1 MTDRLDDLLFSIGE
15 EQNDR
20 VDFDQM
26 YADLL
31 QKQKE
36 EEKKRSTRR
45 SRFVRYGA
53 MAACA
58 VALVGIGA
66 AMVNSSRFKAEA
78 PAEAAMTEECVEGS
92 AAAEEAP
99 AEAAPA
105 EEPMMAEAQEAADTA
120 ATEAA
125 PEEGAD
131 DKGFKSTA
139 TAAGGAGVEIGT
151 CDDAWSRLKAA
162 GIEAEPYDSEDAPEA
177 GYALMTGEG
186 GPQTFVLVRFDAYE
200 GRITTAALD
209 AQTVV
214 LCGGQGMTLFGAA
227 KGALQ
232 IARAKNEALK
242 KAP

>member
-45 SRFVRYGA
+45 SRFVRYSA

-66 AMVNSSRFKAEA
+66 AMINSSRFKAEA
-78 PAEAAMTEECVEGS
+78 PAEAAMTEECVEES
-92 AAAEEAP
+92 APAAEGAAQEA
-99 AEAAPA
+99 
-105 EEPMMAEAQEAADTA
+105 PMMAAAQETEAPVATESAPKEEAADR
-120 ATEAA
+120 
-125 PEEGAD
+125 GS
-131 DKGFKSTA
+131 KSKD

-151 CDDAWSRLKAA
+151 CDDAWSRLKAV
-162 GIEAEPYDSEDAPEA
+162 GIEAEPYDGEDAPEA

-186 GPQTFVLVRFDAYE
+186 EAIWNAGSGVYRVTLNGD
-200 GRITTAALD
+200 IAAQLKE
-209 AQTVV
+209 
-214 LCGGQGMTLFGAA
+214 LCERQ
-227 KGALQ
+227 KG
-232 IARAKNEALK
+232 
-242 KAP
+242 

>member
-1 MTDRLDDLLFSIGE
+1 MTDRLDNLLFSIGE

-53 MAACA
+53 MAACG

-66 AMVNSSRFKAEA
+66 AMVNSSRPA
-78 PAEAAMTEECVEGS
+78 PEAAIHAPMSDGYTAA

-105 EEPMMAEAQEAADTA
+105 EEPMMAEA
-120 ATEAA
+120 A
-125 PEEGAD
+125 PEMKAD
-131 DKGFKSTA
+131 ETA
-139 TAAGGAGVEIGT
+139 EAGEAAGGPWDGATLAMQTDDTDDIEIEIGV
-151 CDDAWSRLKAA
+151 CPDAESRLKAA
-162 GIEAEPYDSEDAPEA
+162 GIESEPYDGEDAPEA

-186 GPQTFVLVRFDAYE
+186 EAIWNAGSGVYRVTLNGDIAEQLKE
-200 GRITTAALD
+200 
-209 AQTVV
+209 
-214 LCGGQGMTLFGAA
+214 LC
-227 KGALQ
+227 
-232 IARAKNEALK
+232 E
-242 KAP
+242 

>member
-45 SRFVRYGA
+45 SRFVRYGT

-66 AMVNSSRFKAEA
+66 AMINSSRPA
-78 PAEAAMTEECVEGS
+78 PEAAIHAPMSDGYTAA

-105 EEPMMAEAQEAADTA
+105 EEPMMA
-120 ATEAA
+120 AA
-125 PEEGAD
+125 PEMKAD
-131 DKGFKSTA
+131 ETA
-139 TAAGGAGVEIGT
+139 EAGEAAGGPWDGATLAMQTDDTDDIEIEIGV
-151 CDDAWSRLKAA
+151 CADAESRLKAA
-162 GIEAEPYDSEDAPEA
+162 GIAAEPYEGGGAPQE
-177 GYALMTGEG
+177 GYALMMGEG
-186 GPQTFVLVRFDAYE
+186 EAIWNAGSGVYRVTLNGDIAEQLKE
-200 GRITTAALD
+200 
-209 AQTVV
+209 
-214 LCGGQGMTLFGAA
+214 LC
-227 KGALQ
+227 
-232 IARAKNEALK
+232 E
-242 KAP
+242 

>member
-15 EQNDR
+15 EQNGR

-45 SRFVRYGA
+45 SRFVRYSA

-66 AMVNSSRFKAEA
+66 AMINSSRFKAEA
-78 PAEAAMTEECVEGS
+78 PAEAAMTEECVEES
-92 AAAEEAP
+92 APAAEGAAQEA
-99 AEAAPA
+99 
-105 EEPMMAEAQEAADTA
+105 PMMAAAQETEAPVATESAPQEEAADR
-120 ATEAA
+120 
-125 PEEGAD
+125 GS
-131 DKGFKSTA
+131 KSKD

-151 CDDAWSRLKAA
+151 CDDAWSRLKAV
-162 GIEAEPYDSEDAPEA
+162 GIEAEPYDGEDAPEA

-186 GPQTFVLVRFDAYE
+186 EAIWNAGSGVYRVTLNGD
-200 GRITTAALD
+200 IAAQLKE
-209 AQTVV
+209 
-214 LCGGQGMTLFGAA
+214 LC
-227 KGALQ
+227 
-232 IARAKNEALK
+232 E
-242 KAP
+242 

>member
-31 QKQKE
+31 KKQKE
-36 EEKKRSTRR
+36 EEKKSSTRR

-78 PAEAAMTEECVEGS
+78 PAEAAMTEECVEES
-92 AAAEEAP
+92 
-99 AEAAPA
+99 APA
-105 EEPMMAEAQEAADTA
+105 EEPMMAAAPEAADTV

-125 PEEGAD
+125 PEKGAD

-162 GIEAEPYDSEDAPEA
+162 GIEAEPYDSEDAPEV

-186 GPQTFVLVRFDAYE
+186 EAIWNAGSGVYRVTLNGDIAEQLKE
-200 GRITTAALD
+200 
-209 AQTVV
+209 
-214 LCGGQGMTLFGAA
+214 LC
-227 KGALQ
+227 
-232 IARAKNEALK
+232 E
-242 KAP
+242 

>member
-31 QKQKE
+31 KKHKE
-36 EEKKRSTRR
+36 EEKKHSIRR

-66 AMVNSSRFKAEA
+66 AMINSSRPA
-78 PAEAAMTEECVEGS
+78 PEAAIHAPMSDGYTAA

-105 EEPMMAEAQEAADTA
+105 EEPMMA
-120 ATEAA
+120 AA
-125 PEEGAD
+125 PEMKAD
-131 DKGFKSTA
+131 ETA
-139 TAAGGAGVEIGT
+139 EAGEAAGGPWDGATLAMQTDDTDDIEIEIGV
-151 CDDAWSRLKAA
+151 CPDAESRLKAA
-162 GIEAEPYDSEDAPEA
+162 GIAAEPYEGGGAPQE
-177 GYALMTGEG
+177 GYALMMGEG
-186 GPQTFVLVRFDAYE
+186 EAIWNAGSGVYRVTLNGDIAEQLKE
-200 GRITTAALD
+200 
-209 AQTVV
+209 
-214 LCGGQGMTLFGAA
+214 LC
-227 KGALQ
+227 
-232 IARAKNEALK
+232 E
-242 KAP
+242 

>member
-31 QKQKE
+31 KKHKE
-36 EEKKRSTRR
+36 EEKKRSIRR

-66 AMVNSSRFKAEA
+66 AMVNSSRPA
-78 PAEAAMTEECVEGS
+78 PEAAIHAPMSDEYAAA

-105 EEPMMAEAQEAADTA
+105 EEPMMAAAQETEAPVATESAPKEEAAD
-120 ATEAA
+120 
-125 PEEGAD
+125 
-131 DKGFKSTA
+131 KGSKSKD

-186 GPQTFVLVRFDAYE
+186 EAIWNAGSGVYRVTLNGDIAEQLKE
-200 GRITTAALD
+200 
-209 AQTVV
+209 
-214 LCGGQGMTLFGAA
+214 LC
-227 KGALQ
+227 
-232 IARAKNEALK
+232 E
-242 KAP
+242 

>member
-36 EEKKRSTRR
+36 EEKKRSIRR

-66 AMVNSSRFKAEA
+66 AMINSSRPA
-78 PAEAAMTEECVEGS
+78 PEAAIHAPMSDGYTAA

-105 EEPMMAEAQEAADTA
+105 EEPMMA
-120 ATEAA
+120 AA
-125 PEEGAD
+125 PEMKAD
-131 DKGFKSTA
+131 ETA
-139 TAAGGAGVEIGT
+139 EAGEAAGGPWDGATLAMQTDDTDDIEIEIGV
-151 CDDAWSRLKAA
+151 CADAESRLKAA

-186 GPQTFVLVRFDAYE
+186 EAIWNAGSGVYRVTLNGDIAEQLKE
-200 GRITTAALD
+200 
-209 AQTVV
+209 
-214 LCGGQGMTLFGAA
+214 LC
-227 KGALQ
+227 
-232 IARAKNEALK
+232 E
-242 KAP
+242 

>member
-1 MTDRLDDLLFSIGE
+1 MTDKLDDLLFSIGE

-31 QKQKE
+31 KKQKE

-105 EEPMMAEAQEAADTA
+105 EEQEAADTA

-131 DKGFKSTA
+131 DKGVKSTA

-162 GIEAEPYDSEDAPEA
+162 GIEAEPYEGGGAPEA

-186 GPQTFVLVRFDAYE
+186 EAIWNAGSGVYRVTLNGDIAEQLKE
-200 GRITTAALD
+200 
-209 AQTVV
+209 
-214 LCGGQGMTLFGAA
+214 LC
-227 KGALQ
+227 
-232 IARAKNEALK
+232 E
-242 KAP
+242 

>member
-36 EEKKRSTRR
+36 EEKKRSIRR

-92 AAAEEAP
+92 APAAEEA
-99 AEAAPA
+99 AQEA
-105 EEPMMAEAQEAADTA
+105 PMMAAAQETEAPVATESAPKEEAADR
-120 ATEAA
+120 
-125 PEEGAD
+125 GS
-131 DKGFKSTA
+131 KSKD

-162 GIEAEPYDSEDAPEA
+162 GIAAEPYEGEDAPEA

-186 GPQTFVLVRFDAYE
+186 EAIWNAGSGVYKVTLNGD
-200 GRITTAALD
+200 IAAQLKE
-209 AQTVV
+209 
-214 LCGGQGMTLFGAA
+214 LC
-227 KGALQ
+227 
-232 IARAKNEALK
+232 E
-242 KAP
+242 

>member
-31 QKQKE
+31 KKHKE
-36 EEKKRSTRR
+36 EEKKRSIRR

-66 AMVNSSRFKAEA
+66 AMVNSSRPA
-78 PAEAAMTEECVEGS
+78 PEAAIHAPMSDEYAAA

-105 EEPMMAEAQEAADTA
+105 EEPMMAEA
-120 ATEAA
+120 A
-125 PEEGAD
+125 PEMKAD
-131 DKGFKSTA
+131 ETA
-139 TAAGGAGVEIGT
+139 EAKEAAGGPWDGATLAMQTDDTDDIEIEIGV
-151 CDDAWSRLKAA
+151 CPDAESRLKAA
-162 GIEAEPYDSEDAPEA
+162 GIEAEPYDGEDAPEA

-186 GPQTFVLVRFDAYE
+186 EAIWNAGSGVYRVTLNGDIAEQLKE
-200 GRITTAALD
+200 
-209 AQTVV
+209 
-214 LCGGQGMTLFGAA
+214 LC
-227 KGALQ
+227 
-232 IARAKNEALK
+232 E
-242 KAP
+242 

>member
-15 EQNDR
+15 EQNGR

-36 EEKKRSTRR
+36 EETKRNIRR

-66 AMVNSSRFKAEA
+66 AMVNSSRPA
-78 PAEAAMTEECVEGS
+78 PEAAIHAPMSDGYTAA

-105 EEPMMAEAQEAADTA
+105 EEPMME
-120 ATEAA
+120 EAA
-125 PEEGAD
+125 PEMKAD
-131 DKGFKSTA
+131 ETA
-139 TAAGGAGVEIGT
+139 EAGEAAGGPWDGATLAMQTDDTDDIEIEIGV
-151 CDDAWSRLKAA
+151 CPDAESRLKAA
-162 GIEAEPYDSEDAPEA
+162 GIESEPYDGEDVPEA

-186 GPQTFVLVRFDAYE
+186 EAIWNAGSGVYRV
-200 GRITTAALD
+200 
-209 AQTVV
+209 
-214 LCGGQGMTLFGAA
+214 TLNGD
-227 KGALQ
+227 
-232 IARAKNEALK
+232 IAEQLK
-242 KAP
+242 ELGE

>member
-15 EQNDR
+15 EQNDS

-31 QKQKE
+31 KKHKE
-36 EEKKRSTRR
+36 EEKKRSIRR

-58 VALVGIGA
+58 VALIGIGA

-78 PAEAAMTEECVEGS
+78 PAEAAMTKECVEGS

-99 AEAAPA
+99 AE
-105 EEPMMAEAQEAADTA
+105 EPMMAAAQETEAPV
-120 ATEAA
+120 ATESA
-125 PEEGAD
+125 PKEE
-131 DKGFKSTA
+131 
-139 TAAGGAGVEIGT
+139 AAGGPWDGATLAMQTDDTDDIEIEIGT

-186 GPQTFVLVRFDAYE
+186 EAIWNAGSGVYRVTLNGDIAEQLKE
-200 GRITTAALD
+200 
-209 AQTVV
+209 
-214 LCGGQGMTLFGAA
+214 LC
-227 KGALQ
+227 
-232 IARAKNEALK
+232 E
-242 KAP
+242 

>member
-15 EQNDR
+15 EQNGR

-45 SRFVRYGA
+45 SRFVRYSA

-66 AMVNSSRFKAEA
+66 AMINSSRFKAEA
-78 PAEAAMTEECVEGS
+78 PAEAAMTEECVEES
-92 AAAEEAP
+92 APAAEEA
-99 AEAAPA
+99 AQEA
-105 EEPMMAEAQEAADTA
+105 PMMAAAQVTEAPVATESAPKEEAADR
-120 ATEAA
+120 
-125 PEEGAD
+125 GS
-131 DKGFKSTA
+131 KSKD

-151 CDDAWSRLKAA
+151 CDDAWSRLKAV
-162 GIEAEPYDSEDAPEA
+162 GIEAEPYDGEDAPEA

-186 GPQTFVLVRFDAYE
+186 EAIWNAGSGVYRVTLNGDIAEQLKE
-200 GRITTAALD
+200 
-209 AQTVV
+209 
-214 LCGGQGMTLFGAA
+214 LC
-227 KGALQ
+227 
-232 IARAKNEALK
+232 E
-242 KAP
+242 

>member
-31 QKQKE
+31 KKHKE
-36 EEKKRSTRR
+36 EEKKRSIRR

-92 AAAEEAP
+92 APAEEAP
-99 AEAAPA
+99 APEAVTPPEETEAPV
-105 EEPMMAEAQEAADTA
+105 

-186 GPQTFVLVRFDAYE
+186 EAIWNAGSGVYRVTLNGDIAEQLKE
-200 GRITTAALD
+200 
-209 AQTVV
+209 
-214 LCGGQGMTLFGAA
+214 LC
-227 KGALQ
+227 
-232 IARAKNEALK
+232 E
-242 KAP
+242 

>member
-36 EEKKRSTRR
+36 EEKKSSIRR

-66 AMVNSSRFKAEA
+66 AMVNSSRPA
-78 PAEAAMTEECVEGS
+78 PEAAIHAPMSDGYTAA

-105 EEPMMAEAQEAADTA
+105 EEPMMAEA
-120 ATEAA
+120 A
-125 PEEGAD
+125 PEMKAD
-131 DKGFKSTA
+131 ETA
-139 TAAGGAGVEIGT
+139 EAGEAAGGPWDGATLAMQTDDTDDIEIGV
-151 CDDAWSRLKAA
+151 CPDAESRLKAA
-162 GIEAEPYDSEDAPEA
+162 GIAAEPYEGEDAPEA
-177 GYALMTGEG
+177 GYMVRTGRSSASDDARLLSAYCPENREG
-186 GPQTFVLVRFDAYE
+186 
-200 GRITTAALD
+200 
-209 AQTVV
+209 
-214 LCGGQGMTLFGAA
+214 LF
-227 KGALQ
+227 
-232 IARAKNEALK
+232 RSYS
-242 KAP
+242 

>member
-36 EEKKRSTRR
+36 EEKKSSIRR

-66 AMVNSSRFKAEA
+66 AMVNSSRPA
-78 PAEAAMTEECVEGS
+78 PEAAIHAPMSDGYT
-92 AAAEEAP
+92 AAAATEEAP

-105 EEPMMAEAQEAADTA
+105 EEPMMAEA
-120 ATEAA
+120 A
-125 PEEGAD
+125 PEMKAD
-131 DKGFKSTA
+131 ETA
-139 TAAGGAGVEIGT
+139 EAGEAAGGPWDGATLAMQTDDTDDIEIEIGV
-151 CDDAWSRLKAA
+151 CADAESRLKAA
-162 GIEAEPYDSEDAPEA
+162 GIEAEPYDGEDAPEA

-186 GPQTFVLVRFDAYE
+186 EAIWNAGSGVYRVTLNGDIAEQLKE
-200 GRITTAALD
+200 
-209 AQTVV
+209 
-214 LCGGQGMTLFGAA
+214 LC
-227 KGALQ
+227 
-232 IARAKNEALK
+232 E
-242 KAP
+242 

>member
-15 EQNDR
+15 EQNGR

-31 QKQKE
+31 KKHKE
-36 EEKKRSTRR
+36 EEKKRSIRR

-66 AMVNSSRFKAEA
+66 AMVNGSRPA
-78 PAEAAMTEECVEGS
+78 PEAAIHAPMSDGYTAA

-105 EEPMMAEAQEAADTA
+105 EEPMMAEA
-120 ATEAA
+120 A
-125 PEEGAD
+125 PEMKAD
-131 DKGFKSTA
+131 ETA
-139 TAAGGAGVEIGT
+139 EAGEAAGGPWDGATLAMQTDDTDDIEIGV
-151 CDDAWSRLKAA
+151 CPDAESRLKAA
-162 GIEAEPYDSEDAPEA
+162 GIEAEPYDGTDAPEA

-186 GPQTFVLVRFDAYE
+186 EAIWNAGSGVYRVTLNGD
-200 GRITTAALD
+200 IAARLKE
-209 AQTVV
+209 
-214 LCGGQGMTLFGAA
+214 LC
-227 KGALQ
+227 
-232 IARAKNEALK
+232 E
-242 KAP
+242 

>member
-36 EEKKRSTRR
+36 EEKKRSIRR

-53 MAACA
+53 MAACG

-66 AMVNSSRFKAEA
+66 AVIGDMLQKAEV
-78 PAEAAMTEECVEGS
+78 PMMTPMSDGYMEE
-92 AAAEEAP
+92 AAEEAP
-99 AEAAPA
+99 MEAAAAPEVRADETAEAA
-105 EEPMMAEAQEAADTA
+105 EAGDTA
-120 ATEAA
+120 GGPWDGATLAMQT
-125 PEEGAD
+125 D
-131 DKGFKSTA
+131 DTDDIEI
-139 TAAGGAGVEIGT
+139 EIGV
-151 CDDAWSRLKAA
+151 CPDAESRLKAA

-186 GPQTFVLVRFDAYE
+186 EAIWNAGSGVYRVTLNGDIAEQLKE
-200 GRITTAALD
+200 
-209 AQTVV
+209 
-214 LCGGQGMTLFGAA
+214 LC
-227 KGALQ
+227 
-232 IARAKNEALK
+232 E
-242 KAP
+242 

>member
-15 EQNDR
+15 EQNGR

-45 SRFVRYGA
+45 SRFVRYSA

-66 AMVNSSRFKAEA
+66 AMINSSRFKAEA
-78 PAEAAMTEECVEGS
+78 PAEAAMTEECVEES
-92 AAAEEAP
+92 APAAEGAAQEA
-99 AEAAPA
+99 
-105 EEPMMAEAQEAADTA
+105 PMMAAAQETEAPVATESAPKEEAADR
-120 ATEAA
+120 
-125 PEEGAD
+125 GS
-131 DKGFKSTA
+131 KSKD

-151 CDDAWSRLKAA
+151 CDDAWSRLKAV
-162 GIEAEPYDSEDAPEA
+162 GIEAEPYDGEDAPEA

-186 GPQTFVLVRFDAYE
+186 EAIWNAGSGVYRVTLNGD
-200 GRITTAALD
+200 IAAQLKE
-209 AQTVV
+209 
-214 LCGGQGMTLFGAA
+214 LC
-227 KGALQ
+227 
-232 IARAKNEALK
+232 E
-242 KAP
+242 

>member
-36 EEKKRSTRR
+36 EEKKRSIRR

-105 EEPMMAEAQEAADTA
+105 EEPMMA
-120 ATEAA
+120 AA
-125 PEEGAD
+125 PEMKAD
-131 DKGFKSTA
+131 ETA
-139 TAAGGAGVEIGT
+139 EAGEAAGGPWDGATLAMQTDDTDDIEIEIGV
-151 CDDAWSRLKAA
+151 CADAESRLKAA
-162 GIEAEPYDSEDAPEA
+162 GIAAEPYEGGGAPQE
-177 GYALMTGEG
+177 GYALMMGEG
-186 GPQTFVLVRFDAYE
+186 EAIWNAGSGVYRVTLNGDIAEQLKE
-200 GRITTAALD
+200 
-209 AQTVV
+209 
-214 LCGGQGMTLFGAA
+214 LC
-227 KGALQ
+227 
-232 IARAKNEALK
+232 E
-242 KAP
+242 

>member
-36 EEKKRSTRR
+36 EETKRSIRR

-66 AMVNSSRFKAEA
+66 AMINSSRPA
-78 PAEAAMTEECVEGS
+78 PEAAIHAPMSDGYT
-92 AAAEEAP
+92 AAAATEEAP

-105 EEPMMAEAQEAADTA
+105 EEPMMAEA
-120 ATEAA
+120 A
-125 PEEGAD
+125 PEMKAD
-131 DKGFKSTA
+131 ETA
-139 TAAGGAGVEIGT
+139 EAGEAAGGPWDGATLAMQTDDTDDIEIGV
-151 CDDAWSRLKAA
+151 CADAESRLKAA
-162 GIEAEPYDSEDAPEA
+162 GIAAEPYEGGGAPQE
-177 GYALMTGEG
+177 GYALMMGEG
-186 GPQTFVLVRFDAYE
+186 EAIWNAGSGVYRVTLNGDIAEQLKE
-200 GRITTAALD
+200 
-209 AQTVV
+209 
-214 LCGGQGMTLFGAA
+214 LC
-227 KGALQ
+227 
-232 IARAKNEALK
+232 E
-242 KAP
+242 

>member
-36 EEKKRSTRR
+36 EETKRSTRR
-45 SRFVRYGA
+45 SRFVRYSA

-66 AMVNSSRFKAEA
+66 AMINSSRFKAEA
-78 PAEAAMTEECVEGS
+78 PAEAAMTEECVEES
-92 AAAEEAP
+92 APAAEGAAQEA
-99 AEAAPA
+99 
-105 EEPMMAEAQEAADTA
+105 PMMAAAQETEAPVATESAPKEEAADR
-120 ATEAA
+120 
-125 PEEGAD
+125 GS
-131 DKGFKSTA
+131 KSTR

-151 CDDAWSRLKAA
+151 CDDAWSRLKAV
-162 GIEAEPYDSEDAPEA
+162 GIEAEPYDGEDAPEA

-186 GPQTFVLVRFDAYE
+186 EAIWNAGSGVYRVTLNGD
-200 GRITTAALD
+200 IAAQLKE
-209 AQTVV
+209 
-214 LCGGQGMTLFGAA
+214 LC
-227 KGALQ
+227 
-232 IARAKNEALK
+232 E
-242 KAP
+242 

>member
-36 EEKKRSTRR
+36 EEKKHSIRR

-78 PAEAAMTEECVEGS
+78 PAEAAMTEECVEES
-92 AAAEEAP
+92 APAAEEA
-99 AEAAPA
+99 AQEA
-105 EEPMMAEAQEAADTA
+105 PMMAAAQETEAPV
-120 ATEAA
+120 ATESA
-125 PEEGAD
+125 PKEE
-131 DKGFKSTA
+131 
-139 TAAGGAGVEIGT
+139 AAGGPWDGATLAMQTDDTDGIEIEIGT

-186 GPQTFVLVRFDAYE
+186 EAIWNAGSGVYRVTLNGDIAEQLKE
-200 GRITTAALD
+200 
-209 AQTVV
+209 
-214 LCGGQGMTLFGAA
+214 LC
-227 KGALQ
+227 
-232 IARAKNEALK
+232 E
-242 KAP
+242 

>member
-15 EQNDR
+15 EQNGR

-45 SRFVRYGA
+45 SRFVRYSA

-66 AMVNSSRFKAEA
+66 AMINSSRFKAEA
-78 PAEAAMTEECVEGS
+78 PAEAAMTEECVEES
-92 AAAEEAP
+92 APAAEGAAQEA
-99 AEAAPA
+99 
-105 EEPMMAEAQEAADTA
+105 PMMAAAQETEAPVATESAPKDEAADR
-120 ATEAA
+120 
-125 PEEGAD
+125 GS
-131 DKGFKSTA
+131 KSKD

-151 CDDAWSRLKAA
+151 CDDAWSRLKAV
-162 GIEAEPYDSEDAPEA
+162 GIEAEPYDGEDAPEA

-186 GPQTFVLVRFDAYE
+186 EAIWNAGSGIYRVTLNGD
-200 GRITTAALD
+200 IAAQLKE
-209 AQTVV
+209 
-214 LCGGQGMTLFGAA
+214 LC
-227 KGALQ
+227 
-232 IARAKNEALK
+232 E
-242 KAP
+242 

>member
-66 AMVNSSRFKAEA
+66 AMVNSSRPA
-78 PAEAAMTEECVEGS
+78 PEAAIHAPMSDEYAAA

-186 GPQTFVLVRFDAYE
+186 EAIWNAGSGVYRVTLNGDIAEQLKE
-200 GRITTAALD
+200 
-209 AQTVV
+209 
-214 LCGGQGMTLFGAA
+214 LC
-227 KGALQ
+227 
-232 IARAKNEALK
+232 E
-242 KAP
+242 

>member
-15 EQNDR
+15 EQNGR

-45 SRFVRYGA
+45 ARFVRYGA

-78 PAEAAMTEECVEGS
+78 PAEAAMTEECVEES
-92 AAAEEAP
+92 APAAEEA
-99 AEAAPA
+99 AQEA
-105 EEPMMAEAQEAADTA
+105 PMMAAAQETDAPVATESAPKEEAAD
-120 ATEAA
+120 
-125 PEEGAD
+125 
-131 DKGFKSTA
+131 KGSKSKD

-186 GPQTFVLVRFDAYE
+186 EAIWNAGSGVYRVTLNGDIAEQLKE
-200 GRITTAALD
+200 
-209 AQTVV
+209 
-214 LCGGQGMTLFGAA
+214 LC
-227 KGALQ
+227 
-232 IARAKNEALK
+232 E
-242 KAP
+242 